1 MELNISQNK
10 VIKSSIYVMEKLKV
24 WRKSW
29 KLNKGKVYFTPLAVI
44 ADICIVNILQILKLL
59 YVLVVK
65 KKKYSIRFHPQ
76 IEPQ

>member
-10 VIKSSIYVMEKLKV
+10 VIKSSIYLMEKLKV

-29 KLNKGKVYFTPLAVI
+29 KLNKGKVYFTSLAVI

-76 IEPQ
+76 I